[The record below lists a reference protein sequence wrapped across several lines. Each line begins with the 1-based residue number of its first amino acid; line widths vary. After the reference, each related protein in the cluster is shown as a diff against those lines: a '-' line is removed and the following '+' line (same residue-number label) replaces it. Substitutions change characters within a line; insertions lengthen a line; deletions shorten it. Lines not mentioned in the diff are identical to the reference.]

1 MLTTPKWETITLCNI
16 RKTFL
21 NQYGGIF
28 WLNVDG
34 WAEHPKGG
42 SAYNQSELAC
52 IQIFLPRF
60 IESLKRHE
68 IGQASIG
75 IVTPYREQEEQIGK
89 WLRNEYNGESRVTVG
104 TAHKFQGDEKDFIV
118 FSTVISKGL
127 REGSISW
134 LQRTKN
140 LLNVAV
146 TRARVTLIVVGDWN
160 YCQTLDEDHCFRHLA
175 DYVAQ
180 EPNRVIT
187 NLDEMPF
194 FGNQHVDIIGVVTDP
209 HKPEHNRTTLRRFIA
224 SCSEY
229 IWWIDPF
236 FGNHVFDLFWDV
248 FQDNRVT
255 VQEVRLLTARE
266 QTEAQD
272 GKKPPLNL
280 DRYHKL
286 RAELLTRGIHTELRL
301 LEKNQL
307 PHDRLLYT
315 PGQAINMP
323 PFGGAYGE
331 HRHVSEYTQSKT
343 KRELFT
349 QYWEK
354 ALVPS
359 VNEQSDSKGM

>member
-1 MLTTPKWETITLCNI
+1 MRGRGQLG
-16 RKTFL
+16 RAF
-21 NQYGGIF
+21 F
-28 WLNVDG
+28 
-34 WAEHPKGG
+34 HPALKGLI
-42 SAYNQSELAC
+42 QAC
-52 IQIFLPRF
+52 SVQ
-60 IESLKRHE
+60 
-68 IGQASIG
+68 GASDLG
-75 IVTPYREQEEQIGK
+75 ADREEQ
-89 WLRNEYNGESRVTVG
+89 
-104 TAHKFQGDEKDFIV
+104 
-118 FSTVISKGL
+118 
-127 REGSISW
+127 
-134 LQRTKN
+134 
-140 LLNVAV
+140 
-146 TRARVTLIVVGDWN
+146 
-160 YCQTLDEDHCFRHLA
+160 
-175 DYVAQ
+175 
-180 EPNRVIT
+180 
-187 NLDEMPF
+187 
-194 FGNQHVDIIGVVTDP
+194 
-209 HKPEHNRTTLRRFIA
+209 
-224 SCSEY
+224 
-229 IWWIDPF
+229 
-236 FGNHVFDLFWDV
+236 VFDLFWDV